1 MIEYGSEQQSRS
13 PDKHFPEKKN
23 TKSVVLFRVASFG
36 LLSCIL
42 DIVYFFYFCNFVI
55 LFTLTVKIITQ
66 VFIFMVRQ
74 FFGYS
79 ENR

>member
-23 TKSVVLFRVASFG
+23 TKSVILFRVASFG
-36 LLSCIL
+36 RLGCIL
-42 DIVYFFYFCNFVI
+42 DIVYFPIFVI

-66 VFIFMVRQ
+66 VFIYMVRE